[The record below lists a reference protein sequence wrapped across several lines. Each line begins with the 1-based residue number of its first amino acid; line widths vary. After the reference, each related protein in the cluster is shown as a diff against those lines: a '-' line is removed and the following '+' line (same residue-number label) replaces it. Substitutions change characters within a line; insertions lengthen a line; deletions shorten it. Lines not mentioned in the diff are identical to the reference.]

1 MGSSKPLRG
10 DIWLASLGAG
20 RRGEPGKN
28 RPAVVISAD
37 WIFSVENDELLVIV
51 PLSRSRSLSAVR
63 PHLGP
68 ETGID
73 HPSVAVCP
81 ATRGV
86 AHARLLRR
94 LGEVEPKKMAGNRRR
109 WREIERAVELVL
121 DLDRR
126 TTSSRQ
132 IPAFEEPGA

>member
-1 MGSSKPLRG
+1 MTESEPLRG

-28 RPAVVISAD
+28 RPAVVISAHR
-37 WIFSVENDELLVIV
+37 VLRHGADELIVVV
-51 PLSRSRSLSAVR
+51 PLSRSRSPSVLR

-73 HPSVAVCP
+73 HSSAAICP
-81 ATRGV
+81 AMRGV
-86 AHARLLRR
+86 SRSRLLRR
-94 LGEVEPKKMAGNRRR
+94 LGEVGSEKMS
-109 WREIERAVELVL
+109 EIEQAVEYVL
-121 DLDRR
+121 ALDR
-126 TTSSRQ
+126 SSLSRQ

>member
-94 LGEVEPKKMAGNRRR
+94 LGEVEPKKMA
-109 WREIERAVELVL
+109 EIERAVELVL

>member
-1 MGSSKPLRG
+1 MEFSEPLRG

-20 RRGEPGKN
+20 RPGEPGKN

-37 WIFSVENDELLVIV
+37 RIFSVENDELIVIV
-51 PLSRSRSLSAVR
+51 PLSRSRPRSALR

-81 ATRGV
+81 AARGV
-86 AHARLLRR
+86 SRTRLLRR
-94 LGEVEPKKMAGNRRR
+94 LGEVEPKKMT
-109 WREIERAVELVL
+109 EIEQAVELVL
-121 DLDRR
+121 DLDQR
-126 TTSSRQ
+126 
-132 IPAFEEPGA
+132 AA